1 MANHQSIGATW
12 YANGNWQEI
21 TVSQQ
26 HGEENSKVF
35 LLWTFFIMLRP
46 FCTWV
51 CKIHLHI
58 TIPSMILQLMF
69 APCFW
74 KKRVQV

>member
-26 HGEENSKVF
+26 HGDIRNISHAKIRPGGQF
-35 LLWTFFIMLRP
+35 KIQLLGIHP
-46 FCTWV
+46 FYGRKSC
-51 CKIHLHI
+51 
-58 TIPSMILQLMF
+58 
-69 APCFW
+69 
-74 KKRVQV
+74 